1 VTARPYRSLP
11 ALAAFLLFLLAG
23 SLLVRGIAGGGP
35 SMTPKEEM
43 YCVYYAIAYPSQP
56 PPTLSP
62 LTLEQLL
69 GRLDER
75 FKPIAGRVT
84 ILSYGADENGFEL
97 RAAHAGEPG
106 KTYTVNLY
114 GLR

>member
-1 VTARPYRSLP
+1 MTARPYRILP

-23 SLLVRGIAGGGP
+23 SLLVRGVAGGGQTL
-35 SMTPKEEM
+35 TPQQEM
-43 YCVYYAIAYPSQP
+43 YCVYYAIAFPAQP
-56 PPTLSP
+56 PATLSP

-84 ILSYGADENGFEL
+84 ILSYGADENGFQL
-97 RAAHAGEPG
+97 RATHSGDPG